1 MKGERKARAHTISR
15 ASKLKVL
22 VKGVARKS
30 HRTVARQAI
39 AHITVRLNVLN
50 IIRDD
55 LKREM
60 RLLCRKSTNFMLRA
74 STAEAL
80 SNFSWEVLALEL
92 EKNAPTFFAILTA
105 CVEVRQPK
113 KPTVS
118 THSQK
123 RTRRASNTA
132 VLGVCA
138 AILLRHCNHH
148 MNLVQRLIS
157 LILHSGHSA
166 KQVCLFI
173 LKLLLKIHIWDSTCY
188 KCSLPEISLIVTRIF
203 HPQYIQVVICPKGI
217 KVCTY
222 LVQC

>member
-22 VKGVARKS
+22 VKGAARKS
-30 HRTVARQAI
+30 HRTVARQAM
-39 AHITVRLNVLN
+39 AHKTVRLNVLS
-50 IIRDD
+50 ILRDD

-60 RLLCRKSTNFMLRA
+60 RLLCKKSTNFMLRA

-80 SNFSWEVLALEL
+80 SNFSWEVLAQEL
-92 EKNAPTFFAILTA
+92 ERKAPTLFAILMA

-113 KPTVS
+113 NPTVS
-118 THSQK
+118 MQGRT

-166 KQVCLFI
+166 KQVCFFYFPPG
-173 LKLLLKIHIWDSTCY
+173 D
-188 KCSLPEISLIVTRIF
+188 LPLIMS
-203 HPQYIQVVICPKGI
+203 
-217 KVCTY
+217 
-222 LVQC
+222 

>member
-1 MKGERKARAHTISR
+1 MISR

-22 VKGVARKS
+22 VKGMARKS
-30 HRTVARQAI
+30 HRTVARQAMV
-39 AHITVRLNVLN
+39 HRTVRLNVLN
-50 IIRDD
+50 ILRDD
-55 LKREM
+55 FKREM

-80 SNFSWEVLALEL
+80 SNFSWEVLALDL

-105 CVEVRQPK
+105 WVEVRQPK

-118 THSQK
+118 
-123 RTRRASNTA
+123 NTT

-138 AILLRHCNHH
+138 AILLHHCNHH

-157 LILHSGHSA
+157 LILHSEHSA

-173 LKLLLKIHIWDSTCY
+173 RSCYLKFIFGILLA
-188 KCSLPEISLIVTRIF
+188 TRIL
-203 HPQYIQVVICPKGI
+203 CPRSP
-217 KVCTY
+217 
-222 LVQC
+222 